1 MLNGSERSSNC
12 DATTRKDGSTATSS
26 PSAWRWRWPLAGS
39 TNFQGSSPTSRDST
53 GSRRLIRRAA
63 AARELVV
70 VLLVIGSI
78 GAIANGFF
86 PFPLL
91 WLLFGLFLFKPW
103 FRHRFHQ
110 ASRQQ

>member
-1 MLNGSERSSNC
+1 MSKCTVL
-12 DATTRKDGSTATSS
+12 TTALFAILT
-26 PSAWRWRWPLAGS
+26 L
-39 TNFQGSSPTSRDST
+39 
-53 GSRRLIRRAA
+53 LVI
-63 AARELVV
+63 VV
-70 VLLVIGSI
+70 VLVVIGSI

-103 FRHRFHQ
+103 FRHRFRH